1 MRVQLKDIRRSFG
14 AVRANDG
21 ITLSADGGTIHGLL
35 GENGA
40 GKSTL
45 MKILSGV
52 YAPDS
57 GEIRLDGV
65 PVRLR
70 SPAEAVRARIG
81 MVHQDPLDFP
91 SLTVLDDFLLGA
103 PAGLVLD
110 RAGARGA
117 LQTLARR
124 FGFALDPDARCDH
137 LTVGERQQL
146 EILRL
151 LWLGVRVLILDE
163 PTTAISAAQRAQLF
177 AALRAMAA
185 QGHVVFFVSHKL
197 EEVGELCDRVTVL
210 RRGKVAGEAGMPA
223 AARELVHLMF
233 GRDVPRAARPR
244 IALGPPVLELA
255 GLSVGDLLVTV
266 DAISLQLRAG
276 EVLGL
281 AGLEGS
287 GQPLLLLACAGLTP
301 PVEGRI
307 RILGRDMT
315 GRPYREFL
323 RAGVA
328 YVPAGRLG
336 EGLIPGLTLAEHVAI
351 AGRRRSSFIDRRA
364 AARTASARIEEFRI
378 RGEADTDV
386 RALSGGNQQRALL
399 ALLLERVTVLLMEH
413 PTRGLDLESAED
425 IWGRLLDRRA
435 HGTAVMFSSS
445 DLDELLDRSDR
456 ILVFSGGRVAGP
468 IDARETTVEQ
478 LGEFIGGKGF

>member
-1 MRVQLKDIRRSFG
+1 MRVELKDIHKSFG

-21 ITLSADGGTIHGLL
+21 ISLAADEGTIHGLL

-52 YAPDS
+52 LPPDD
-57 GEIRLDGV
+57 GEIVLDGV
-65 PVRLR
+65 PVRIH
-70 SPAEAVRARIG
+70 SAAEAIRARIG

-91 SLTVLDDFLLGA
+91 SLSVLDNFLVGA
-103 PAGLVLD
+103 PVGLVPN
-110 RAGARGA
+110 RARARGA
-117 LQTLARR
+117 LRTLAGR
-124 FGFALDPDARCDH
+124 FGFALDADARCDQ

-146 EILRL
+146 EIVRL

-185 QGHVVFFVSHKL
+185 QGHTVFFVSHKL
-197 EEVGELCDRVTVL
+197 EEVQELCDRVTVL
-210 RRGKVAGEAGMPA
+210 RHGKVAGEARTPA
-223 AARELVHLMF
+223 GTQHLVRWMF
-233 GRDVPRAARPR
+233 GRDLPRAPRPR
-244 IALGPPVLELA
+244 IALGPAVLALE
-255 GLSVGDLLVTV
+255 GLTVGDILITV
-266 DAISLQLRAG
+266 GGVSLELRAG
-276 EVLGL
+276 EVVGL

-287 GQPLLLLACAGLTP
+287 GQRLLLGACAGLTR

-307 RILGRDMT
+307 RLRGRDMT

-323 RAGVA
+323 DAGVA
-328 YVPAGRLG
+328 YVPAGRIG

-351 AGRRRSSFIDRRA
+351 AAPRHSAFVDRRA
-364 AARTASARIEEFRI
+364 ASRIAEQRIEEFRI
-378 RGEADTDV
+378 RGRPDTEV
-386 RALSGGNQQRALL
+386 QALSGGNQQRALL
-399 ALLLERVTVLLMEH
+399 ALLPERVALLLMEH
-413 PTRGLDLESAED
+413 PTRGLDLESSDD

-435 HGTAVMFSSS
+435 HGTAVIFSSS

-468 IDARETTVEQ
+468 IDARQTAVEQ
-478 LGEFIGGKGF
+478 LGELIGGKGV